1 MRLILKSQSYWFPLM
16 GALFFFL
23 IGAGVSLA
31 LALGNSQ
38 TSIEFRDQA
47 PLPFIG
53 MSIVAL
59 LILVVGSF
67 IISTR
72 GVAERLAIR
81 TVMKDAWAKW
91 EQFDSKEMWRA
102 FAEQSYATEMKRHR
116 FPWGT
121 LIVLVIMFS
130 LVTGWTFFLAS
141 SDGADLIVVALPLGA
156 FFTFVLIMTLGQVVI
171 ARNKIRSTF
180 KRRLSSE
187 IPNVYIGKRGIYDED
202 SGYRSFDGLINVYSE
217 AGTPTTLNYQY
228 NIYARYGYYAETV
241 TVRVPSGKDAEAENI
256 AQRYFDE
263 GVVKR

>member
-1 MRLILKSQSYWFPLM
+1 MRLILKSQNYWFPMM

-31 LALGNSQ
+31 LALGSSP
-38 TSIEFRDQA
+38 TSIQYRDEA

-53 MSIVAL
+53 MTIVAL
-59 LILVVGSF
+59 LILIIGSF

-72 GVAERLAIR
+72 VVAERLAIR
-81 TVMKDAWAKW
+81 NVMKDAWAKW
-91 EQFDSKEMWRA
+91 EQFDSAESWRA
-102 FAEQSYATEMKRHR
+102 FAEQSYAEDMKRNR
-116 FPWGT
+116 FPWIT
-121 LIVLVIMFS
+121 LVILVIMFS

-141 SDGADLIVVALPLGA
+141 SDGADLIVVAIPLGA
-156 FFTFVLIMTLGQVVI
+156 FFTFVLIMTLGQVVT

-180 KRRLSSE
+180 KRRLNSE
-187 IPNVYIGKRGIYDED
+187 IPSIYVSKRGIYDED

-217 AGTPTTLNYQY
+217 AGTPATLNYQY

-241 TVRVPSGKDAEAENI
+241 TVRVPAGKESEAENI
-256 AQRYFDE
+256 AHRYFDE

>member
-1 MRLILKSQSYWFPLM
+1 MRLILKSQNYWFPLM

-31 LALGNSQ
+31 LALGNSA
-38 TSIEFRDQA
+38 TSIELRDEA

-53 MSIVAL
+53 MSIVAV
-59 LILVVGSF
+59 LILVLGSF

-81 TVMKDAWAKW
+81 NVVKEAWAKW
-91 EQFDSKEMWRA
+91 EQFDNTDAWRA
-102 FAEQSYATEMKRHR
+102 FAEQSYQAEMKKHR

-156 FFTFVLIMTLGQVVI
+156 FFTFVLLMTLGQVII

-187 IPNVYIGKRGIYDED
+187 VPSVYVGKRGIYDED
-202 SGYRSFDGLINVYSE
+202 SGYRSFKGLINVYSQ

-241 TVRVPSGKDAEAENI
+241 TVCVPTGKEAEAENV
-256 AQRYFDE
+256 ALRYFDE